1 MNVEALIPRWLRKDE
16 GEWPMPDDVIVPP
29 PIAMIPRAPE
39 TDEEKRLAA
48 IAQAHVYV
56 EQMRHERAATL
67 AENEQLRADLRSE
80 KQKSGL
86 LELDVAER
94 DNTIATLQS
103 EVLALKA
110 ELEKYRT
117 FFSVQ
122 KEINEKERQTYERFG
137 IEAPPK
143 KERTPRPK
151 KKADRESTT
160 ETAKADG

>member
-1 MNVEALIPRWLRKDE
+1 MTLEALVPRWFRKGE

-86 LELDVAER
+86 LELDIAER

-103 EVLALKA
+103 EVLALK
-110 ELEKYRT
+110 EREEKYRQ
-117 FFSVQ
+117 FLSVKKQ
-122 KEINEKERQTYERFG
+122 INEKERQTYIQFEIG
-137 IEAPPK
+137 DPPK

-151 KKADRESTT
+151 KKAERESADP
-160 ETAKADG
+160 TAKADG

>member
-103 EVLALKA
+103 DNIAKKA
-110 ELEKYRT
+110 EIDRYRN
-117 FFSVQ
+117 FLAVQ
-122 KEINEKERQTYERFG
+122 KQINEKERQTYERFELG
-137 IEAPPK
+137 DPPK
-143 KERTPRPK
+143 KEHKPRPK
-151 KKADRESTT
+151 KKAERESADP
-160 ETAKADG
+160 TAKADG

>member
-16 GEWPMPDDVIVPP
+16 EEWSMSDEVIVPP

-103 EVLALKA
+103 DNIAKKA
-110 ELEKYRT
+110 EIDRYRN
-117 FFSVQ
+117 FLAVQ
-122 KEINEKERQTYERFG
+122 KQINEKERQTYERF
-137 IEAPPK
+137 ELPDLPK
-143 KERTPRPK
+143 PERKPRPK
-151 KKADRESTT
+151 KNPDRESAT
-160 ETAKADG
+160 ETPKADG